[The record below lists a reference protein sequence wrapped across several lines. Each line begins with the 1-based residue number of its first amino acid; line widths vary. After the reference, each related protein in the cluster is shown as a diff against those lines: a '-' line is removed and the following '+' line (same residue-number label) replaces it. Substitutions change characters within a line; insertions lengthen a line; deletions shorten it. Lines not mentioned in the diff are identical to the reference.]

1 MIFEFR
7 QTFLIKKYGVPEA
20 REVSRNLPGARG
32 FVFPKYGPEASHG
45 DPTHDQKSGFQNS
58 GFVLYMPAG
67 ALFFLKKFIFVYMEP
82 LGAVPELPQTLPKLP
97 QGLPGLAQRLPR
109 PRAPSEGVPEASFL
123 RPLRTKPWSGTR
135 RRIQRI
141 QRIRRIGPMNCGS
154 DPPFHARRGP
164 G

>member
-1 MIFEFR
+1 M
-7 QTFLIKKYGVPEA
+7 
-20 REVSRNLPGARG
+20 
-32 FVFPKYGPEASHG
+32 ASHG
-45 DPTHDQKSGFQNS
+45 DPIHDQKS

-67 ALFFLKKFIFVYMEP
+67 ALFFLKKSIFVLYMPAGALFFLKKLIFVYMEP

-135 RRIQRI
+135 HRIRRIQ
-141 QRIRRIGPMNCGS
+141 RIGPMNCGS